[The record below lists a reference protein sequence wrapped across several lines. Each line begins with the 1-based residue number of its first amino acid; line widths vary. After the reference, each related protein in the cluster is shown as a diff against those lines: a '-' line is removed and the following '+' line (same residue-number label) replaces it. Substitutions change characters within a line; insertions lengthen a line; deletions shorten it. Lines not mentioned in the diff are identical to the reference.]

1 MFNIIVTI
9 QALLQFIHARIR
21 ARGRA
26 RHPHVK
32 VSLRQNLAVK
42 VVHLEKL
49 NGICRFCKFLF

>member
-26 RHPHVK
+26 HVK